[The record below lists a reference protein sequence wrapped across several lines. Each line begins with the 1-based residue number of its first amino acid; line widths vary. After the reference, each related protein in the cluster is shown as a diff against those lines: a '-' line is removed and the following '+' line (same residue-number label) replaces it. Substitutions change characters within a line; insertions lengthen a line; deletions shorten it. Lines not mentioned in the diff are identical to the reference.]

1 MHQNMKKQNNTLQ
14 EGSDKPMQVRKSLV
28 ESMQRLK
35 GESIEMA
42 ELTLEL
48 IKEAFAAF
56 QTGDVDAANN
66 IMKKDDLVDQ
76 YEEKIAKHALKVIW
90 REQPVASDFRLVT
103 GILKMITDIERI
115 GDHASDIAYMTTFL
129 KEKMNTKLAPI
140 AVEMMTDL
148 ENMYLMTIQALEMNN
163 EALAQKVIESDEA
176 VNKGYKKALKLV
188 TELIKSD
195 EIDAE
200 SAVHTLMILKYL
212 EKVGDHA
219 GNIAEWIIFTLTGI
233 HKTTELY

>member
-1 MHQNMKKQNNTLQ
+1 MKKLNNILP
-14 EGSDKPMQVRKSLV
+14 EGLVNFMQIRKSLV
-28 ESMQRLK
+28 EAMQRLK
-35 GESIEMA
+35 QESIEMA

-48 IKEAFAAF
+48 IKEAFTAF
-56 QTGDVDAANN
+56 QNGDYKAADA

-90 REQPVASDFRLVT
+90 REQPVASDLRLVT

-129 KEKMNTKLAPI
+129 KSKLSDKVVPVAKEI
-140 AVEMMTDL
+140 MDNL
-148 ENMYLMTIQALEMNN
+148 ESMYLMTIQALEMNN
-163 EALAQKVIESDEA
+163 EALAQKVIEADEA
-176 VNKGYKKALKLV
+176 INKGYKKALKLM
-188 TELIKSD
+188 TELIKKD
-195 EIDAE
+195 EIEAE
-200 SAVHTLMILKYL
+200 TAVHTLMILKYL

>member
-1 MHQNMKKQNNTLQ
+1 MKKQNNILP
-14 EGSDKPMQVRKSLV
+14 EGLVNFMQVRKSLV
-28 ESMQRLK
+28 EAMQRLK
-35 GESIEMA
+35 QESIEMA
-42 ELTLEL
+42 ELTLEH
-48 IKEAFAAF
+48 IKEAFNAF
-56 QTGDVDAANN
+56 QTGDHLVADA

-90 REQPVASDFRLVT
+90 REQPVASDLRLVT

-115 GDHASDIAYMTTFL
+115 GDHAADIAYMTTFL
-129 KEKMNTKLAPI
+129 NGQMNQKIAPVAKEIMDN
-140 AVEMMTDL
+140 L
-148 ENMYLMTIQALEMNN
+148 ESMYLMTIQALEMNN
-163 EALAQKVIESDEA
+163 EALAQKVIEADEA

-188 TELIKSD
+188 TDLIKKE

-200 SAVHTLMILKYL
+200 TAVHTLMILKYL

>member
-1 MHQNMKKQNNTLQ
+1 
-14 EGSDKPMQVRKSLV
+14 MQVRKSLV
-28 ESMQRLK
+28 EAMQRLK
-35 GESIEMA
+35 GETIEMA

-56 QTGDVDAANN
+56 QSGNVEAAKE

-76 YEEKIAKHALKVIW
+76 YEERIAKHALKVIW

-129 KEKMNTKLAPI
+129 KDKMNVKLEPI
-140 AVEMMTDL
+140 AREMMKDL

-163 EALAQKVIESDEA
+163 EALAQKVIEADES

-188 TELIKSD
+188 TDLIKKE

>member
-1 MHQNMKKQNNTLQ
+1 
-14 EGSDKPMQVRKSLV
+14 MQVRKSLV
-28 ESMQRLK
+28 EAMQRLK
-35 GESIEMA
+35 QESIEMA

-48 IKEAFAAF
+48 IKEAFTAF
-56 QTGDVDAANN
+56 QNGDYNAADA

-90 REQPVASDFRLVT
+90 REQPVASDLRLVT

-129 KEKMNTKLAPI
+129 KSKLSDKVAPVAKEI
-140 AVEMMTDL
+140 MDNL
-148 ENMYLMTIQALEMNN
+148 ESMYLMTIQALEMNN
-163 EALAQKVIESDEA
+163 EALAQKVIEADEA

-188 TELIKSD
+188 TDLIKKE

>member
-1 MHQNMKKQNNTLQ
+1 
-14 EGSDKPMQVRKSLV
+14 MQVRKSLV
-28 ESMQRLK
+28 EAMQRLK
-35 GESIEMA
+35 GETIEMA

-48 IKEAFAAF
+48 IKEAFQAF
-56 QTGDVDAANN
+56 QIGDVSAAKN

-76 YEEKIAKHALKVIW
+76 FEEKIAKHALKVIW
-90 REQPVASDFRLVT
+90 REQPVASDLRLVT

-129 KEKMNTKLAPI
+129 KDKMNLKLEPI
-140 AVEMMTDL
+140 AREMMNDL

-163 EALAQKVIESDEA
+163 EALAQKVIDADEN

-188 TELIKSD
+188 TELIKKE

>member
-1 MHQNMKKQNNTLQ
+1 
-14 EGSDKPMQVRKSLV
+14 MQVRKSLV
-28 ESMQRLK
+28 EAMQRLK
-35 GESIEMA
+35 GETIEMA

-48 IKEAFAAF
+48 IKEAFQAF
-56 QTGDVDAANN
+56 QDGDVSAAKN

-76 YEEKIAKHALKVIW
+76 FEEKIAKHALKVIW
-90 REQPVASDFRLVT
+90 REQPVASDLRLVT

-129 KEKMNTKLAPI
+129 KDKMNVKLEPI
-140 AVEMMTDL
+140 AREMMKDL

-163 EALAQKVIESDEA
+163 EALAQKVIEADES

-188 TELIKSD
+188 TDLIKKE